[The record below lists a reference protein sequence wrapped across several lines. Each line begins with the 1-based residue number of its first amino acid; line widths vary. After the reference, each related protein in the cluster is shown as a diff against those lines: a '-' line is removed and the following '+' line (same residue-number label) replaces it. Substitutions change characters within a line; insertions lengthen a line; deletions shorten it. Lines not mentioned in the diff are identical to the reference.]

1 MGFYDNYNSN
11 NEGLVFVTK
20 AEYAKML
27 ADAQDG
33 ERLKNWLKER
43 SKSYLAIEHKELDIV
58 CKLFGL
64 VQEDEE

>member
-58 CKLFGL
+58 CNLFGL
-64 VQEDEE
+64 VGEDE